1 MFLGLLFIA
10 LIPIYLIKL
19 IIHKKQDQ
27 PAYRQSGLPGQP
39 GIKA

>member
-10 LIPIYLIKL
+10 LIPVYLIQM
-19 IIHKKQDQ
+19 IIHKKPDQ
-27 PAYRQSGLPGQP
+27 PAYRQSGLSGQQ